1 MNSKQNKRN
10 ATIAAVLIAVA
21 LMGLVLMNGGQTSAE
36 RGVDLANFNAAQSQE
51 VVTPAEFSGSA
62 LPSLMRILSA
72 LAITIACIYAGIY
85 ALKRMSGKRGGFGGS
100 RNLEI
105 IETTAVAPKKMIS
118 LVRVADKAILLG
130 VTESGITMLTE
141 LTAEKTAEILAATR
155 AAEETDGFQKALQ
168 AAGGTLRAF
177 GLKKKQAT
185 LSA

>member
-21 LMGLVLMNGGQTSAE
+21 LIGLVMINGSTSAE

-51 VVTPAEFSGSA
+51 VTPAEFSGSA
-62 LPSLMRILSA
+62 LPSLLRILSA
-72 LAITIACIYAGIY
+72 LALTIACIYAGIY

-130 VTESGITMLTE
+130 VTETGISMLTE
-141 LTAEKTAEILAATR
+141 LTPEKTAEILAASQ

-177 GLKKKQAT
+177 GLKKKQAA
-185 LSA
+185 LEA